1 MEREGRLTVDGESD
15 GRLLLD
21 GGGGVDL
28 HVRWLLVRGLR
39 HDGGCGGGP
48 PAECSDAVETKGAD
62 AECVRLSSRKG
73 LNPID

>member
-1 MEREGRLTVDGESD
+1 MEREGKLTVDGESA

-48 PAECSDAVETKGAD
+48 AAECSDAVETKG
-62 AECVRLSSRKG
+62 CGVRASVLPKRFK
-73 LNPID
+73 PC